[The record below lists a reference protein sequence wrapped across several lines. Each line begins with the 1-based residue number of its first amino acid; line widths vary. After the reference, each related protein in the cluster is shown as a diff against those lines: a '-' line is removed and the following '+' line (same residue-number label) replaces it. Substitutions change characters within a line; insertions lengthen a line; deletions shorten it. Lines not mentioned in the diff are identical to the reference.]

1 MKNKILILLIA
12 LISACSSIPKSDQR
26 ESIDTLFEKPEINYK
41 TNSLPKVIKLYY
53 LENND
58 NYRLPDEIKGFFENL
73 YFYNSKINYQP
84 KIILSSLNSKL
95 CESNE
100 NIDLRIIFEI
110 DPTNQI
116 GQDYSC
122 LGGLS
127 NTKTLLISNNINS
140 QLKFDNNFII
150 SREQEKE
157 RLVNL
162 ISSTKGLVIIDSN
175 KTLDKFNIAK
185 SILEK
190 NHRVVEQKTYGSKI
204 SSQDLFEDLLMAN
217 RSKERL
223 RKLSRRL
230 SRQIK
235 GDARTRE
242 DIDAVFLS
250 VGLNEARNLKPALD
264 YIAENELPTFI
275 LSSWKNNI
283 SYKLKDDDLI
293 SSINSDIPFMMPI
306 KVPLHLKRSKKTREF
321 AIGYDAFEIIML
333 KYGTNNNQNYIYKG
347 LTGKIN
353 PNNKKI
359 TREAYVF
366 RISKEGIEIL

>member
-185 SILEK
+185 SISEK

-293 SSINSDIPFMMPI
+293 SSINADIPFMMPI

>member
-12 LISACSSIPKSDQR
+12 LISGCSSIPKSDQG

-110 DPTNQI
+110 DPTNKI

-127 NTKTLLISNNINS
+127 NTKTLLISNNIYS
-140 QLKFDNNFII
+140 QLKFDNNFVI

-185 SILEK
+185 SISEK

>member
-12 LISACSSIPKSDQR
+12 LISGCSSIPKSDQR

-58 NYRLPDEIKGFFENL
+58 NYKLPDEIKGFFENL

-140 QLKFDNNFII
+140 QLKFDNNFVI

-185 SILEK
+185 SISEK

>member
-100 NIDLRIIFEI
+100 NIDLSIIFEI
-110 DPTNQI
+110 DPTNKI

-140 QLKFDNNFII
+140 QLKFDNNFVI

-185 SILEK
+185 SISEK

>member
-185 SILEK
+185 SISEK
-190 NHRVVEQKTYGSKI
+190 NHRVVEQKTYDSKI

-353 PNNKKI
+353 PNNNKI